1 MEFLSPEDYLE
12 IRLASILT
20 DFDRKVLCELYQPLV
35 GFPAVALFF
44 TLWSEREQGYSDV
57 SNHERLLNLM
67 QMSAGQ
73 FAKARGALEAVGLL
87 KTFYKEENNIRFFTY
102 ELYAPK
108 SPALFFEDALFAG
121 LLSQY
126 LGEKEASRL
135 SIAFRGDDRVTGQAE
150 ISARFADI
158 FHPDLNDAAFKVT
171 PKSGA
176 KRRQSGKLDITFDFN
191 LFFQASEAKGMLK
204 KTAFSKAQLD
214 EIERV
219 ATLYGIDEETMAEHV
234 LSAYSPEAPKENRI
248 DFYRLGDLCREESR
262 YPFARKK
269 VNNQGNMP
277 TSATAL
283 AEKVKLMETISP
295 KDYLRVKQNNTS
307 PAKPDLILIDDLSG
321 KFALP
326 NSVINALVDYV
337 LAVNKN
343 VLSRALCEKIAASLA
358 REKIVSALDAMNY
371 LKSVLN
377 RRKTVKPET
386 KHEAKPEEVEV
397 IPTPEKPAEPAQNLE
412 ELEKVLAKYKKKEE

>member
-35 GFPAVALFF
+35 GFSATALFF
-44 TLWSEREQGYSDV
+44 TLWSEREQGYSDL
-57 SNHERLLNLM
+57 STHERLFNIM

-73 FAKARGALEAVGLL
+73 FSKARSALEAVGLM
-87 KTFYKEENNIRFFTY
+87 KTFFKEENGIRFFTY

-135 SIAFRGDDRVTGQAE
+135 SIAFRGDDRVSGQTE
-150 ISARFADI
+150 ISARFAEV
-158 FHPDLNDAAFKVT
+158 FRPDLNDASFKVT
-171 PKSGA
+171 TKSTA
-176 KRRQSGKLDITFDFN
+176 KRRSFGHLDTTFDFN
-191 LFFQASEAKGMLK
+191 TFFQVLETKGMLK
-204 KTAFSKAQLD
+204 KTAFLKAQLD
-214 EIERV
+214 EIERI

-234 LSAYSPEAPKENRI
+234 LSTYSPEAPKEARI

-262 YPFARKK
+262 YPFSRKK
-269 VNNQGNMP
+269 VSNQGNMP

-283 AEKVKLMETISP
+283 AEKVKLMETLSP
-295 KDYLRVKQNNTS
+295 KDYLRIKQNNTS

-343 VLSRALCEKIAASLA
+343 VLSRALCEKIGASLA
-358 REKIVSALDAMNY
+358 REKIISALDAMNY
-371 LKSVLN
+371 LKSVLS
-377 RRKTVKPET
+377 RRKTPKAEN
-386 KHEAKPEEVEV
+386 KMEAKPDVVE
-397 IPTPEKPAEPAQNLE
+397 PTPIEEKPTQPSESLE
-412 ELEKVLAKYKKKEE
+412 ELEKVLAKYKKKEG